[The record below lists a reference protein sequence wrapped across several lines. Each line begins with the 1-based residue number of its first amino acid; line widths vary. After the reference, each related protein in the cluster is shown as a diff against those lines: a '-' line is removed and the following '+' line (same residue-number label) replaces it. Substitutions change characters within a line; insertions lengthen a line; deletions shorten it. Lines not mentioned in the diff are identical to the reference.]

1 MLPLATDLPKITQM
15 LRLALHSTGSRF
27 LDRQRQ
33 NKKADVSRRELRPG
47 NVVKRAQGE
56 EEEPGQQKKR
66 GLASARLQQHPRQQ
80 SSEASSAWGSSPNQ
94 RPATNTSRVC
104 AAPNGFTLLAKIP
117 SAVRLMADG
126 VSRATLPFPVP
137 VCLNSDSEDSS
148 RLLGVLYAVRTVTP
162 ICLYLLKSRTCT
174 LRRGQLFTCGSG
186 SSLYGDL
193 LSAVV
198 ASPLAMRI
206 RPRHIERLNTWSQSP
221 RVISCTAYE
230 SSLHKLMYMV
240 MHW

>member
-47 NVVKRAQGE
+47 KVVKRAQGE

-148 RLLGVLYAVRTVTP
+148 RLLGVLWRCSLRSTYRNS
-162 ICLYLLKSRTCT
+162 YLSVPAQVEDVHAASWTALHLRLRVVA
-174 LRRGQLFTCGSG
+174 LRRFTQCC
-186 SSLYGDL
+186 
-193 LSAVV
+193 
-198 ASPLAMRI
+198 RW
-206 RPRHIERLNTWSQSP
+206 RL
-221 RVISCTAYE
+221 
-230 SSLHKLMYMV
+230 
-240 MHW
+240 HWLCE